1 LTRRTEKRTIY
12 IMTTISATTARAN
25 FYDLIDKVAKSGK
38 RVGITKY
45 GVLKVVMISVK
56 EFELLTKTSYNEQK
70 K

>member
-1 LTRRTEKRTIY
+1 
-12 IMTTISATTARAN
+12 MTTISATTARAN